1 MLAVHSLVCDALQF
15 LGHFLHWRIVVAGMI
30 VVTVVVI
37 VVEGV
42 QKSYSQL
49 RYETSATETVTVP
62 RTALSVTAVSAA
74 T

>member
-1 MLAVHSLVCDALQF
+1 M
-15 LGHFLHWRIVVAGMI
+15 AGMI

-37 VVEGV
+37 VVEGG